1 MAEDPLTTHARN
13 RLGRVLRGKWTLDRI
28 IGVGGMAAVYEATHR
43 NGSKVA
49 IKILHPTLMY
59 DTNFAHR
66 LIQEGY
72 VANKINHPAA
82 VKVMDDDTDETDGA
96 VFLVMELL
104 EGMTL
109 SQARRKRK
117 KFPPVEACRLMEP
130 VLECLG
136 NAHALGI
143 IHRDI
148 KPENLFLTK
157 DGTIRVLDFGI
168 ARVSDSTNVS
178 ATRTGMVVGSP
189 AYMAPEQAIGKMNA
203 VGPQTDVY
211 AVGATLFA
219 LITGTTPHAGETTQ
233 EMIVMVAT
241 QSARP
246 ILTVAPDVPPP
257 IARVIDRALAYDREK
272 RYPDARAMLDDLH
285 AALAEVEGLAPSVLP
300 TFADDDDEGQTTV
313 SNALPEKPAAPL
325 PAAGLNR
332 VGLRP
337 ATGRF
342 EVRPPSAPP
351 VAAASSP
358 NVPPSAPPVAAVSSP
373 NVPPSAPPVAAA
385 SSPNVPPTAL
395 PRRPPTLAPTGAPMP
410 RGVPIAPLGPSPEPV
425 GSQSG
430 PHALPNPTQEPGHRS
445 APGNQPA
452 PFPSSPT
459 SSLSGASSNVFDPL
473 QVPVDTSVPPT
484 MAMPM
489 LIPGDLV
496 PMPGTTSGQHP
507 GVSSGQRPGA
517 TTNMAW
523 AAPPELSPVG
533 EPAPQ
538 KPKAVL
544 FAAAAV
550 AVLGL
555 GLGGYFVLSGS
566 NNTQPQPAQ
575 AHTTTTRPPTSPRP
589 VALRAPS
596 EPSPEQHATP
606 PGSTP
611 STPGTTPSTPET
623 TPGTN
628 TVPVRAQGSP
638 SDTPPHG
645 TAAEA
650 PEAPPAEV
658 ERNARPRPRPRERP
672 SSNDNRNRNRNRN
685 RNNNPLGY

>member
-49 IKILHPTLMY
+49 IKMLHPTLMY

-72 VANKINHPAA
+72 VANKLNHPAA
-82 VKVMDDDTDETDGA
+82 VKVMDDDTDETDGT
-96 VFLVMELL
+96 VFLVMDLL

-117 KFPPVEACRLMEP
+117 KFPPVEACRMLEP

-157 DGTIRVLDFGI
+157 DNVVRVLDFGI
-168 ARVSDSTNVS
+168 ARVSDSSNVS

-189 AYMAPEQAIGKMNA
+189 AYMSPEQALGKMNS

-219 LITGTTPHAGETTQ
+219 LIAGATPHAGESTQ

-246 ILTVAPDVPPP
+246 ILSVAPDVPAP
-257 IARVIDRALAYDREK
+257 IARVIDRALAYDRDK
-272 RYPDARAMLDDLH
+272 RFPDARVMLEEMR
-285 AALAEVEGLAPSVLP
+285 AALAEVEGAAARVLP

-313 SNALPEKPAAPL
+313 NSALGDNKPAAAPPL
-325 PAAGLNR
+325 PAAGANR
-332 VGLRP
+332 IGTRP

-342 EVRPPSAPP
+342 NVAAGVVEP
-351 VAAASSP
+351 VAAAPSP
-358 NVPPSAPPVAAVSSP
+358 PPVD
-373 NVPPSAPPVAAA
+373 A
-385 SSPNVPPTAL
+385 S
-395 PRRPPTLAPTGAPMP
+395 RQRPATLAPTGAPVLGAP
-410 RGVPIAPLGPSPEPV
+410 PIAPQPQV
-425 GSQSG
+425 GASSG
-430 PHALPNPTQEPGHRS
+430 PYNPPGASS
-445 APGNQPA
+445 APGIQSAPFPAPPTQPA
-452 PFPSSPT
+452 PSSDA
-459 SSLSGASSNVFDPL
+459 SGNFNMPLAS
-473 QVPVDTSVPPT
+473 SVPPT

-489 LIPGDLV
+489 ISPGDLG
-496 PMPGTTSGQHP
+496 PTPGTSSGPHP
-507 GVSSGQRPGA
+507 GVTSGQRPGA

-523 AAPPELSPVG
+523 AAPPDVSAPEA
-533 EPAPQ
+533 PAPR
-538 KPKAVL
+538 KPKTAL
-544 FAAAAV
+544 FAVAAV

-555 GLGGYFVLSGS
+555 GVGGFFALSG
-566 NNTQPQPAQ
+566 NGD
-575 AHTTTTRPPTSPRP
+575 AHPPPVRAARPPS
-589 VALRAPS
+589 APIAQ
-596 EPSPEQHATP
+596 P
-606 PGSTP
+606 P
-611 STPGTTPSTPET
+611 STPPQAPVLAQNTPPAGEVDAAPSAADAAEHADDAAVVAQNAPPTTPET
-623 TPGTN
+623 PETPAATPEDQSN
-628 TVPVRAQGSP
+628 ARDDHHRTRDRQRPP
-638 SDTPPHG
+638 SDDRT
-645 TAAEA
+645 
-650 PEAPPAEV
+650 
-658 ERNARPRPRPRERP
+658 
-672 SSNDNRNRNRNRN
+672 RNRNRNRN

>member
-1 MAEDPLTTHARN
+1 MPEDPLTTHARN

-49 IKILHPTLMY
+49 IKMLHPTLMY

-72 VANKINHPAA
+72 VANKLNHPAA
-82 VKVMDDDTDETDGA
+82 VKVMDDDADETDGA

-104 EGMTL
+104 DGVTL

-117 KFPPVEACRLMEP
+117 KFPPVEACRMLEP

-157 DGTIRVLDFGI
+157 DGAVRVLDFGI
-168 ARVSDSTNVS
+168 ARVSDSSNVS

-189 AYMAPEQAIGKMNA
+189 AYMSPEQALGKMNS

-219 LITGTTPHAGETTQ
+219 LIAGATPHAGESTQ

-246 ILTVAPDVPPP
+246 INSVAPDVPAP
-257 IARVIDRALAYDREK
+257 IARVIDRALAYDRDK
-272 RYPDARAMLDDLH
+272 RFPDARVMLEEMR
-285 AALAEVEGLAPSVLP
+285 AALAEVEGAAPRVLP

-313 SNALPEKPAAPL
+313 NSALGDAKPAATAPL
-325 PAAGLNR
+325 PAAGANR
-332 VGLRP
+332 IGTRP

-342 EVRPPSAPP
+342 NVPGGAVEP
-351 VAAASSP
+351 VAAAA
-358 NVPPSAPPVAAVSSP
+358 PPPPVADVS
-373 NVPPSAPPVAAA
+373 
-385 SSPNVPPTAL
+385 
-395 PRRPPTLAPTGAPMP
+395 RQRPMTLAPIGAPALGGP
-410 RGVPIAPLGPSPEPV
+410 PIAPQPQV
-425 GSQSG
+425 GASSG
-430 PHALPNPTQEPGHRS
+430 QHAPPGSSSAPGTRS
-445 APGNQPA
+445 APFPA
-452 PFPSSPT
+452 PPNAPAPSSDA
-459 SSLSGASSNVFDPL
+459 SGSFNMQLSSN
-473 QVPVDTSVPPT
+473 VPPT

-489 LIPGDLV
+489 INPGDLG
-496 PMPGTTSGQHP
+496 PTPGTSSGQHP

-523 AAPPELSPVG
+523 AAPPDLATPEA
-533 EPAPQ
+533 PAPR
-538 KPKAVL
+538 KPKTAL

-550 AVLGL
+550 AVVGL
-555 GLGGYFVLSGS
+555 GVGGFFALSGS
-566 NNTQPQPAQ
+566 SNPAPQPPTRTARAPSPPVVQTPPAPPPQTPVVAQ
-575 AHTTTTRPPTSPRP
+575 NDPPAEADAAPAATDAAAPAEDAAAVAQNTPPEPATTAPDEQPGATDDRHRPREHVRPTTNGRTRPP
-589 VALRAPS
+589 
-596 EPSPEQHATP
+596 
-606 PGSTP
+606 G
-611 STPGTTPSTPET
+611 
-623 TPGTN
+623 
-628 TVPVRAQGSP
+628 
-638 SDTPPHG
+638 
-645 TAAEA
+645 
-650 PEAPPAEV
+650 
-658 ERNARPRPRPRERP
+658 
-672 SSNDNRNRNRNRN
+672 RNRNRNRN
-685 RNNNPLGY
+685 TDPIGY

>member
-49 IKILHPTLMY
+49 IKMLHPTLMY

-72 VANKINHPAA
+72 VANKLNHPAA
-82 VKVMDDDTDETDGA
+82 VKVMDDDADETDGA

-104 EGMTL
+104 DGVTL

-117 KFPPVEACRLMEP
+117 KFPPVEACRMLEP

-157 DGTIRVLDFGI
+157 DGAVRVLDFGI
-168 ARVSDSTNVS
+168 ARVSDSSNVS

-189 AYMAPEQAIGKMNA
+189 AYMSPEQALGKMNS

-219 LITGTTPHAGETTQ
+219 LIAGATPHAGESTQ

-246 ILTVAPDVPPP
+246 ILSVAPDVPPA
-257 IARVIDRALAYDREK
+257 IARVIDRALAYDRDK
-272 RYPDARAMLDDLH
+272 RFPDARVMLEEMR
-285 AALAEVEGLAPSVLP
+285 AALAEVEGAAPRVLP

-313 SNALPEKPAAPL
+313 NSALGEGKPAGAAPPL
-325 PAAGLNR
+325 PAAGANR
-332 VGLRP
+332 IGTRP

-342 EVRPPSAPP
+342 NVPGGAVEP
-351 VAAASSP
+351 VAAAAP
-358 NVPPSAPPVAAVSSP
+358 APPAAD
-373 NVPPSAPPVAAA
+373 A
-385 SSPNVPPTAL
+385 S
-395 PRRPPTLAPTGAPMP
+395 RQRPMTLAPIGAPALGGP
-410 RGVPIAPLGPSPEPV
+410 PIAPQAQV
-425 GSQSG
+425 GASSG
-430 PHALPNPTQEPGHRS
+430 QHNPPGSSSAPGTRS
-445 APGNQPA
+445 APFPA
-452 PFPSSPT
+452 PPSPPAPSSDASGSFNMQL
-459 SSLSGASSNVFDPL
+459 SS
-473 QVPVDTSVPPT
+473 SVPPT

-489 LIPGDLV
+489 INPGDLG
-496 PMPGTTSGQHP
+496 PTPGTTSGQHP

-523 AAPPELSPVG
+523 AAPPDLTTPEA
-533 EPAPQ
+533 PAPR
-538 KPKAVL
+538 KPKTAL
-544 FAAAAV
+544 IAAAAV
-550 AVLGL
+550 AVLGI
-555 GLGGYFVLSGS
+555 GVGGFFAFSGG
-566 NNTQPQPAQ
+566 NTPAPQPPT
-575 AHTTTTRPPTSPRP
+575 HTARPPSPP
-589 VALRAPS
+589 VV
-596 EPSPEQHATP
+596 QTP
-606 PGSTP
+606 PAP
-611 STPGTTPSTPET
+611 PPQP
-623 TPGTN
+623 
-628 TVPVRAQGSP
+628 PVVAQN
-638 SDTPPHG
+638 D
-645 TAAEA
+645 
-650 PEAPPAEV
+650 PPAEADAAPAATDAAAPAPAEDAAAV
-658 ERNARPRPRPRERP
+658 AQNTPPEPGVTAPEEPSSARDDRRRPRERAHP
-672 SSNDNRNRNRNRN
+672 PAGDHTRPAGRNRNRN